1 MSTLGSMGRR
11 NSVCDTGASKT
22 TPITPS
28 ADRLDGRP
36 GRGQQATTSVE
47 GWVGVE
53 RKEETMGE
61 G

>member
-1 MSTLGSMGRR
+1 MGRR